1 MRIYRVRRTV
11 TPKPQ
16 HRKLTGIQ
24 AGTYQLMIFANYPI
38 PEVAKEKKLP
48 DDLEQ
53 RTYVVVDGK
62 PVLIGNRNYFA
73 GKDLEVFEEKVRAML
88 FGNPL
93 RCAAR
98 TFGSKAG
105 VRYSPTP
112 KKTQAVPEL
121 VSSGEDVSVKIC

>member
-1 MRIYRVRRTV
+1 MHIYRVRRTF

-16 HRKLTGIQ
+16 QRKLTGLQ
-24 AGTYQLMIFANYPI
+24 AGTYQLMIFANYPLL
-38 PEVAKEKKLP
+38 EVAKEKKLP

-53 RTYVVVDGK
+53 RTYVVVDGR
-62 PVLIGNRNYFA
+62 PILVGNRNVVT
-73 GKDLEVFEEKVRAML
+73 GKDLEIFEEKVQAML

-112 KKTQAVPEL
+112 KKVQAVPEP